1 MPLDEIE
8 FELSAAQ
15 YAAMEY
21 PALRQ
26 GQPLALLLDG
36 GLLLPDAGALTWYTV
51 QKEPLLPRFVRTGAA
66 QYAFCG
72 QIRSAVLDKADGV
85 QRGVL
90 LVDCGIAPVRV
101 TCMAQ
106 DDGTL
111 PWGTWET
118 RYISGHLLLEGLLE
132 DSFAAG
138 IGEMVGVT
146 VWHFNRLVLT
156 PGDAHFG
163 VYYETD
169 SLPPQPFVYD
179 RLFVTARLHRDRV
192 SR

>member
-1 MPLDEIE
+1 MPLDELE
-8 FELSAAQ
+8 FELSAEQ
-15 YAAMEY
+15 YAAMGY
-21 PALRQ
+21 PGLRQ

-36 GLLLPDAGALTWYTV
+36 GLLLPEAGALTWYAV
-51 QKEPLLPRFVRTGAA
+51 QKEPLPPRLVRTGPA

-72 QIRSAVLDKADGV
+72 QIRAAELLKDGDM

-101 TCMAQ
+101 TCLAQ
-106 DDGTL
+106 EDGTL

-118 RYISGHLLLEGLLE
+118 RYISGHLLLEGLAE

-146 VWHFNRLVLT
+146 AWHFRRLMLT
-156 PGDAHFG
+156 PGDPHFG
-163 VYYETD
+163 DFHETD
-169 SLPPQPFVYD
+169 SLLPQPYVYD
-179 RLFVTARLHRDRV
+179 RLFVTARLHRARV
-192 SR
+192 SG

>member
-8 FELSAAQ
+8 FELSAEQ
-15 YAAMEY
+15 YAQMGY
-21 PALRQ
+21 PGLRQ
-26 GQPLALLLDG
+26 GQPLSLLLDG
-36 GLLLPDAGALTWYTV
+36 GLLLPEAGALTWYTV
-51 QKEPLLPRFVRTGAA
+51 QQEPLTPRFVRTGPA

-72 QIRSAVLDKADGV
+72 KIRAAELSKVDGV

-101 TCMAQ
+101 TTLAQ
-106 DDGTL
+106 ADGTL

-118 RYISGHLLLEGLLE
+118 RFICGHLLLEGLVE
-132 DSFAAG
+132 DAFAEGVGEAVGATIWSFR
-138 IGEMVGVT
+138 
-146 VWHFNRLVLT
+146 RLMLT
-156 PGDAHFG
+156 PGDQSFG
-163 VYYETD
+163 AYYESD
-169 SLPPQPFVYD
+169 ALLPQPFVYD